1 MLKDATY
8 AEAASRSHEML
19 TARGDRFKQI
29 EGSIDCYGVPTPTAV
44 ANVVQH
50 TDKRM
55 PGEVVANAKV
65 VGIDVSGA
73 VARVT
78 GLK

>member
-8 AEAASRSHEML
+8 SQAAARSREML
-19 TARGDRFKQI
+19 TAKGDRFRRI
-29 EGSIDCYGVPTPTAV
+29 EGSIDCYGVPTPVAV

-50 TDKRM
+50 TDMRM